1 MKLDTQRSGMA
12 AIFKDWQ
19 VPLVLEL
26 LNGKP
31 MISREAWKFLENH
44 DVRATQKKR
53 GTVSQASVINFLNS
67 LVDQA
72 LLTFSLET
80 GKGGHRRIYRMVLT
94 REAFA
99 YKVMGAFVEK
109 LREVFPRESRAF
121 LRGPEN

>member
-1 MKLDTQRSGMA
+1 MQLRTDKSGLMA
-12 AIFKDWQ
+12 VFKAWQ
-19 VPLVLEL
+19 VPLIEQLLE
-26 LNGKP
+26 GQP
-31 MISREAWKFLENH
+31 MNSREAWQFLEEN
-44 DVRATQKKR
+44 DVKTGKKEY
-53 GTVSQASVINFLNS
+53 GTVSRASVINFLND

-99 YKVMGAFVEK
+99 YTIMGAFVEK